1 MGQDIS
7 RAEMEVI
14 MNVTHDAMIGIGLDG
29 KINIFNR
36 AAEKITGFKAEE
48 VIGKNIKEV
57 IPSTRLFEVMRTG
70 CAELNQSQLLGN
82 TKIITN
88 RVPVRDENGI
98 IIGAVA
104 VFRDVTEITA
114 LSEQITDVM
123 EMRSLLEA
131 IINSTQDAISVC
143 DENGLNI
150 LVNPAYTRITGLKP
164 EEVLHKPATIDIA
177 EGESVHM
184 QVLKTRK
191 AVRGVPMKVGR
202 FRREVVVNVAPILIG
217 DKLKGSVGIIHD
229 ISEIKRLSDEL
240 DKVKSLIR
248 RMTAKYTFDDIIGS
262 CELMASAID
271 QAKRAAETPAT
282 VLLRGESGTGK
293 ELFAHAI
300 HNASVRRRGPFV
312 RVNCAAIA
320 EPILESEL
328 FGYVEGA
335 FTGAVKSG
343 KKGYFEEADGG
354 TIFLD
359 EIGEVNPSVQA
370 KLLRVLQEKEIVRV
384 GGTKPVPVDVRVIA
398 ATNANL
404 EQRVS
409 EGTFRED
416 LYYRL
421 NVVPIFV
428 PPLRARKEDIPL
440 LIDHLCRK
448 YSLEYGRKVAEI
460 TPEALDV
467 LMHYDWPGN
476 VRELENIISRTIIN
490 MKYNETTILPHH
502 VPALG
507 RAAGPQW
514 QAQKAEQSISVPALD
529 GSLEE
534 VLAAVEKKVLQ
545 QALATAGGNKTK
557 AARMLGISNR
567 SLYYKLERHGISMK

>member
-514 QAQKAEQSISVPALD
+514 QAQKAEQSIPVPALD

>member
-1 MGQDIS
+1 
-7 RAEMEVI
+7 
-14 MNVTHDAMIGIGLDG
+14 
-29 KINIFNR
+29 
-36 AAEKITGFKAEE
+36 
-48 VIGKNIKEV
+48 
-57 IPSTRLFEVMRTG
+57 
-70 CAELNQSQLLGN
+70 
-82 TKIITN
+82 
-88 RVPVRDENGI
+88 
-98 IIGAVA
+98 
-104 VFRDVTEITA
+104 
-114 LSEQITDVM
+114 
-123 EMRSLLEA
+123 
-131 IINSTQDAISVC
+131 
-143 DENGLNI
+143 
-150 LVNPAYTRITGLKP
+150 
-164 EEVLHKPATIDIA
+164 
-177 EGESVHM
+177 
-184 QVLKTRK
+184 
-191 AVRGVPMKVGR
+191 
-202 FRREVVVNVAPILIG
+202 
-217 DKLKGSVGIIHD
+217 
-229 ISEIKRLSDEL
+229 
-240 DKVKSLIR
+240 
-248 RMTAKYTFDDIIGS
+248 MTAKYTFDDIIGS

-514 QAQKAEQSISVPALD
+514 QAQKAEQSIPVPALD